1 MYLNDCLQMF
11 LVIEVDPSIQE
22 IHFAA
27 ELHAEL
33 IYNSCTEE
41 LWRVIVQIPATN
53 ITLNC
58 FAGQEWPETVFNI
71 DLIPETVFY

>member
-1 MYLNDCLQMF
+1 MTAWQMF
-11 LVIEVDPSIQE
+11 LVIEVDPCIQE
-22 IHFAA
+22 IRFAA

-41 LWRVIVQIPATN
+41 LLRVIVQIPATN

-71 DLIPETVFY
+71 DLIPETEFY